1 MESCIMMVIHSVI
14 IGFVLFI
21 IMFFVLCQKQIV
33 AETRSVLLASLIL
46 AYMLLFGHG
55 LPTSLNKNLF

>member
-1 MESCIMMVIHSVI
+1 MMLMHSVI
-14 IGFVLFI
+14 IGFILFI
-21 IMFFVLCQKQIV
+21 IMFFVLGQKQIV

>member
-1 MESCIMMVIHSVI
+1 MESWIMMVIHSVI

>member
-1 MESCIMMVIHSVI
+1 MMVIHSVI